1 MKRYVTSVEVEAVH
15 WIGTDSSYQ
24 EIVELLSHT
33 SERKISPFSPSLK
46 TLFIEIDKKYSL
58 TLSIG
63 GYLIRGVTGQYFVMS
78 EEEFNKYYKP
88 IELEKK
94 ESNKEIERKFLIEDK
109 ADIPTN
115 ILLFNS
121 SKRYEQ
127 YYILSDPE
135 IRIRSIDNE
144 EFKFTIKSDVFLT
157 REEFE
162 VDIPEEIFNILKG
175 KYVGCIKKTR
185 YFINGFELDIYDDF
199 EFATVEVEFES
210 EEEANAF
217 VPPEWFGKD
226 ITDNKH
232 FKNKNL
238 AMCHKD

>member
-1 MKRYVTSVEVEAVH
+1 MKRYSTIVEVEAVQ
-15 WIGTDSSYQ
+15 WTGEDSSYK
-24 EIVELLSHT
+24 EIIELLNNT

-58 TLSIG
+58 TLSLG
-63 GYLIRGVTGQYFVMS
+63 GYLIRGVTGQYFIMP
-78 EEEFNKYYKP
+78 EEEFNEYYKP
-88 IELEKK
+88 IESEKK

-109 ADIPTN
+109 AYIPAN
-115 ILLFNS
+115 ILLFNPS
-121 SKRYEQ
+121 RRYEQ

-135 IRIRSIDNE
+135 IRIRSINNE
-144 EFKFTIKSDVFLT
+144 EFKFTIKSDGLLT

-162 VDIPEEIFNILKG
+162 VDIPEEIFNILKV

>member
-58 TLSIG
+58 TLSLS

-144 EFKFTIKSDVFLT
+144 EFKFTIKSNGLLT